1 MIIQKGDAND
11 RALRSEL
18 GGGRRGTTRARRNS
32 GTGLALPA
40 GLPGLGGLPGG
51 LAGLGGD
58 SRPGTAASAAS
69 AAAGD
74 RPGTAGD
81 RPGTAN
87 SRPGTAASDAS
98 STASAPKRVSFFGM
112 KKRRSVAAK

>member
-1 MIIQKGDAND
+1 MKTSSD
-11 RALRSEL
+11 RLAAPKLPPS
-18 GGGRRGTTRARRNS
+18 NS

-69 AAAGD
+69 AAASD

-81 RPGTAN
+81 RPGTAGSRPGTAS